1 MVNEKIETMFPD
13 INLKLEDGL
22 NSKDFLTFA
31 RSMSKLNNC
40 PLYPYQEKMLHAIFD
55 AGTKKH
61 ILRSIDDVGVTCLV
75 TNSIRGKGISWAIID
90 DEYLKSRYEDMTL
103 DERLFKQN
111 IEANAKLEEQYFFN
125 NTLDIS
131 NKINI
136 ALSEANKLIKLVSLG
151 KNANLKSKAYSSI
164 RKSRVLKNR
173 VKLYNIYF
181 GSKIFSIDSLSVN
194 DDRR

>member
-40 PLYPYQEKMLHAIFD
+40 PLYPYQEKMLYAMFD
-55 AGTKKH
+55 AGAKKH

-111 IEANAKLEEQYFFN
+111 IEANAKLEKQYFFN

-151 KNANLKSKAYSSI
+151 KNANLKSKAYSKI